1 MPGAC
6 EGKGVGVGSATRRPS
21 VLSTCGAQPFL
32 RPSSPTLKTT
42 GEVPGGARAEAVS
55 RPAACQAR
63 LIIFGDAGVARGEAG
78 GGPREDRHCGQLA
91 DTLQPAHGR
100 LRGLIKGRV
109 LDRLWP

>member
-21 VLSTCGAQPFL
+21 VPSTCGAQPFL

-63 LIIFGDAGVARGEAG
+63 LIIFGDAGWRVGKPEADRGKTDTVAN
-78 GGPREDRHCGQLA
+78 
-91 DTLQPAHGR
+91 
-100 LRGLIKGRV
+100 
-109 LDRLWP
+109 